1 MYLQVERSALCLLRL
16 VFLCAEVLRKIVG
29 HNGSLQKPSIYS
41 RRGCKARYSS
51 ERFVRRRPKVM
62 FDNSSSWL
70 TSLVVAGLGAS
81 VMTSFAVGQGQS
93 PIVALGVTAIAAVS
107 AIAIDG
113 FL

>member
-1 MYLQVERSALCLLRL
+1 
-16 VFLCAEVLRKIVG
+16 
-29 HNGSLQKPSIYS
+29 
-41 RRGCKARYSS
+41 
-51 ERFVRRRPKVM
+51 M

-113 FL
+113 LL